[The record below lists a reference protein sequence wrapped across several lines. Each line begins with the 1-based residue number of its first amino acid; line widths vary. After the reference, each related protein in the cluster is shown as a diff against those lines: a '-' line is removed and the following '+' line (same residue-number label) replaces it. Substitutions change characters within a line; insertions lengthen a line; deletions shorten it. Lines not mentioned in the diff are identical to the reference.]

1 MAPPP
6 APSGSSTALK
16 AAYKSPSGDK
26 GFSHNI
32 TAATALGLV
41 SEHGDQVQF
50 SKAKTAYLSEI
61 RSSVKKMQGDI
72 NAFLTARMDEDKKIA
87 SSGGA
92 QTNGKRTDEVEE
104 EKYGG
109 EDVEED

>member
-6 APSGSSTALK
+6 APSSSSTALK
-16 AAYKSPSGDK
+16 AVYKSPSGEK
-26 GFSHNI
+26 MFSHDI
-32 TAATALGLV
+32 TAATALCLV
-41 SEHGDQVQF
+41 SEHDDQVQF

-72 NAFLTARMDEDKKIA
+72 NTFLTAKMDEDKKIA
-87 SSGGA
+87 SSAGA

-104 EKYGG
+104 EKYGE

>member
-6 APSGSSTALK
+6 APPGSSTTLTAV
-16 AAYKSPSGDK
+16 YKSHSGDK
-26 GFSHNI
+26 VFSHDI
-32 TAATALGLV
+32 TATGELGQV
-41 SEHGDQVQF
+41 SEHSDQVQF

-72 NAFLTARMDEDKKIA
+72 NTFLTAKMDEDKKIA
-87 SSGGA
+87 SSAGA

-104 EKYGG
+104 EQYG
-109 EDVEED
+109 EEDIEED